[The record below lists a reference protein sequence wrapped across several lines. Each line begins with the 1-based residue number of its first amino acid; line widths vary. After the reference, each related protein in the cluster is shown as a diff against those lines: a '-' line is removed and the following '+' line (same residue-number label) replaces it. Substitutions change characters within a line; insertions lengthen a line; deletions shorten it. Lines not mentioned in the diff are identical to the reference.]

1 MAPENSLSVCL
12 FFSVYLSLSLYKAVL
27 PILSH
32 FYLFYINKILSLLIP
47 LYSVGMDLEK
57 LNNWHRPIANT
68 RQKWNWNSSLPDF
81 KVNVHSEKGAH
92 IWHACQG
99 SKSRLVL
106 LGYYQGEDFLW
117 FIFRT
122 PNFTSF
128 TNILSCQMLLA
139 LIPLP
144 PFFLFSHFCCTDFI
158 LLGVQIN
165 LDGFSTRD
173 GVCIKRII

>member
-1 MAPENSLSVCL
+1 
-12 FFSVYLSLSLYKAVL
+12 
-27 PILSH
+27 
-32 FYLFYINKILSLLIP
+32 
-47 LYSVGMDLEK
+47 MDLEK

-68 RQKWNWNSSLPDF
+68 RQKCNWNSGLPDF

-92 IWHACQG
+92 IWYACQG

-117 FIFRT
+117 YIFRT

-158 LLGVQIN
+158 QLGVQIN

-173 GVCIKRII
+173 GVCIKRIISSCLFLIPFRAKPGSVHTISV